1 MSIKSE
7 QTKLIIKDKL
17 LNIWYGFWKA
27 IGKLF
32 SKPYN
37 YIYDKRVK
45 KWSDPNNYNKIK
57 LLKIIN
63 KRMVKTL
70 MYNEI
75 YLVDS
80 NDTYHSEY
88 SDIDLPFHFM
98 YYSKNKYMTRY
109 INYAYRNDKDINWCE
124 FIIENLDHVEVECVK
139 GKDVISRWS
148 HDYNRYENT
157 NVYIIKL
164 KED

>member
-17 LNIWYGFWKA
+17 LNIWYGFWKV
-27 IGKLF
+27 IDKLL

-45 KWSDPNNYNKIK
+45 KWSDPNSYSKIK
-57 LLKIIN
+57 LLKIIK
-63 KRMVKTL
+63 KRMAETL
-70 MYNEI
+70 MCTNI

-80 NDTYHSEY
+80 RDTYHDEY
-88 SDIDLPFHFM
+88 SDIDLPYYFM
-98 YYSKNKYMTRY
+98 DHSKNKYMTRY
-109 INYAYRNDKDINWCE
+109 RTYAYRNDKYISWCK
-124 FIIENLDHVEVECVK
+124 FIIKNLDNVEIECVK
-139 GKDVISRWS
+139 GKDVIGRWS

-157 NVYIIKL
+157 DIYIIKL

>member
-17 LNIWYGFWKA
+17 LNIWYEFWKI
-27 IGKLF
+27 IGKLL

-45 KWSDPNNYNKIK
+45 KWSDPNNYNKTK
-57 LLKIIN
+57 LLKIIK

-70 MYNEI
+70 MYTRI

-80 NDTYHSEY
+80 NDTYHDEY
-88 SDIDLPFHFM
+88 SDIDLPYYFM
-98 YYSKNKYMTRY
+98 DHSKNKYMTKYRQ
-109 INYAYRNDKDINWCE
+109 YAFRNDKDTNWCE
-124 FIIENLDHVEVECVK
+124 FIIKNLDHVDVECVK
-139 GKDVISRWS
+139 GKDVITRWS
-148 HDYNRYENT
+148 YDYNRYENT